1 MKVEIT
7 VALISLTGI
16 LISALVSWFIARQS
30 SKFELKKMITAWEHD
45 NKLNTEKELAQM
57 VEAVNIF
64 LSYPCGQTQNDA
76 IAKVSSYRTKERG
89 NLASLLDGL
98 IVEIRASK
106 NEEFYYG
113 GSKLSFNL
121 APVQEY
127 LTKILAEIES
137 EK

>member
-1 MKVEIT
+1 
-7 VALISLTGI
+7 
-16 LISALVSWFIARQS
+16 
-30 SKFELKKMITAWEHD
+30 
-45 NKLNTEKELAQM
+45 M

-64 LSYPCGQTQNDA
+64 LSSPCGQTQNDA

-98 IVEIRASK
+98 IAEIRASK

-113 GSKLSFNL
+113 GSKLFFNL

-137 EK
+137 KK